1 MFRMVS
7 GQRGVFSVNVCQE
20 LRKINT
26 KFLWFGTIL
35 TGGIVCST
43 DGAVQS
49 TWDNWLE
56 ARFEYNM
63 QGDVSPSLD
72 TAICGYL
79 LSTSQRKDP
88 TVLAQA
94 EI

>member
-1 MFRMVS
+1 MVS

-49 TWDNWLE
+49 TWDNWFVCVQF
-56 ARFEYNM
+56 A
-63 QGDVSPSLD
+63 GDASPSLD
-72 TAICGYL
+72 AAIY
-79 LSTSQRKDP
+79 S
-88 TVLAQA
+88 
-94 EI
+94 